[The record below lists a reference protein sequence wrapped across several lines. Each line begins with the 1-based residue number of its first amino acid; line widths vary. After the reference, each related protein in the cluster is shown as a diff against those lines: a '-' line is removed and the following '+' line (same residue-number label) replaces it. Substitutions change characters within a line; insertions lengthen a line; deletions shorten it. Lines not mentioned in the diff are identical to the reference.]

1 MKNKSILDRTS
12 KKELANIVASY
23 CIRDMFIN
31 NKEKE
36 FVDFVEEFEKFGYGM
51 AYGRDPDHYV
61 IGLVHKQLQKSP
73 LVKTRTMKNRNY
85 PYQLMKVYSANK

>member
-1 MKNKSILDRTS
+1 MKNQSILDRIS
-12 KKELANIVASY
+12 KKELANIVASH

-31 NKEKE
+31 DKEKE
-36 FVDFVEEFEKFGYGM
+36 FRDFVKEFENLGYGM

-73 LVKTRTMKNRNY
+73 LVKTRTVKNAYY
-85 PYQLMKVYSANK
+85 PHQLMKVYSANK